1 MEQSTINQ
9 RLKFLVDNL
18 SASARAFS
26 DLIGES
32 PTNTHNYTSKRNA
45 EPRAEY
51 LQKVA
56 LHFANVNTRWL
67 LTGEGTPFIGDAPA
81 PPVAIT
87 NKKNKGPVQ
96 NNTGDHNNI
105 TNNVQLEDCER
116 NLASAKKD
124 VEHLQAQLA
133 AKDDVIASKD
143 ALIASQAETLSLL
156 RGGYNR
162 PN

>member
-1 MEQSTINQ
+1 MDNNNVNQ
-9 RLKFLVDNL
+9 RLKFLVESL
-18 SASARAFS
+18 STSVREFS
-26 DLIGES
+26 EAIGES
-32 PTNTHNYTSKRNA
+32 FSNTNNYIGSKQT
-45 EPRAEY
+45 EPKSEY
-51 LQKVA
+51 LSKVVN
-56 LHFANVNTRWL
+56 HFSNVSAHWL
-67 LTGEGTPFIGDAPA
+67 LTGVGEPFIGDTPT

-96 NNTGDHNNI
+96 NNTGDHNTI
-105 TNNVQLEDCER
+105 TNNLQLEDCKR
-116 NLASAKKD
+116 DLASTKKD

-156 RGGYNR
+156 RGGYTR

>member
-1 MEQSTINQ
+1 MSKDTINQ
-9 RLKFLVDNL
+9 RLKFLVESL
-18 SASARAFS
+18 STSVRAFS
-26 DLIGES
+26 EAIGDS
-32 PTNTHNYTSKRNA
+32 SSNTNNYIGSRQT
-45 EPRAEY
+45 EPKPEY
-51 LQKVA
+51 LAKVIN
-56 LHFANVNTRWL
+56 HFGNVSAHWL
-67 LTGEGTPFIGDAPA
+67 LTGNGEPFIGDAPT

-96 NNTGDHNNI
+96 NNTGDHNTI
-105 TNNVQLEDCER
+105 TNNVQLEDCKR
-116 NLASAKKD
+116 DLASTKKD

-143 ALIASQAETLSLL
+143 LLIASQNEILSLL